1 MDAFYNTMHEA
12 KNHLLGAL
20 FAKKVIFCQVLC
32 QELQQDFSAAARWLY
47 VVNP

>member
-1 MDAFYNTMHEA
+1 MNTGYNTMHEA
-12 KNHLLGAL
+12 KNHPLSAL
-20 FAKKVIFCQVLC
+20 FAKGVIFCQVLC